1 MAHSRAS
8 LEQLSI
14 FYYIKEGVLAN
25 YFSQEVQGEPLVY
38 DSTLDLNGQV
48 RTDYKIVD
56 PSNGAYGSL
65 PVSKGRGW
73 LSFELSSSEPCE
85 IYNVTSGEYVP
96 IRNTPYK
103 GGTFKIP
110 TTREDN
116 LVIVRD
122 QNNNILPRDNY
133 QIDYRNG
140 RIRWPAPTTPSGS
153 LNLIPT
159 TVDYRFQVVSLLDG
173 YPSDE
178 DVPETPIVCLYP
190 LEDKLKPLQIGPG
203 LNFKRKYAIDVFA
216 SNNSEKRNIL
226 DVLQEELYNKTI
238 PVIDFNRTGEPLKH
252 WGVINDDFIQDI
264 NYENN
269 VYRSYLTLN
278 PGNGNVLYF
287 LNIEVFYN
295 AASRQSRSDILQHVG
310 KITFMTATHTDRDS
324 RLVGK
329 FSALDEPPGGFDS
342 LTY

>member
-1 MAHSRAS
+1 
-8 LEQLSI
+8 
-14 FYYIKEGVLAN
+14 
-25 YFSQEVQGEPLVY
+25 
-38 DSTLDLNGQV
+38 
-48 RTDYKIVD
+48 
-56 PSNGAYGSL
+56 
-65 PVSKGRGW
+65 
-73 LSFELSSSEPCE
+73 
-85 IYNVTSGEYVP
+85 
-96 IRNTPYK
+96 
-103 GGTFKIP
+103 
-110 TTREDN
+110 
-116 LVIVRD
+116 
-122 QNNNILPRDNY
+122 
-133 QIDYRNG
+133 
-140 RIRWPAPTTPSGS
+140 
-153 LNLIPT
+153 
-159 TVDYRFQVVSLLDG
+159 
-173 YPSDE
+173 
-178 DVPETPIVCLYP
+178 
-190 LEDKLKPLQIGPG
+190 
-203 LNFKRKYAIDVFA
+203 
-216 SNNSEKRNIL
+216 
-226 DVLQEELYNKTI
+226 VLQEELYNKTI